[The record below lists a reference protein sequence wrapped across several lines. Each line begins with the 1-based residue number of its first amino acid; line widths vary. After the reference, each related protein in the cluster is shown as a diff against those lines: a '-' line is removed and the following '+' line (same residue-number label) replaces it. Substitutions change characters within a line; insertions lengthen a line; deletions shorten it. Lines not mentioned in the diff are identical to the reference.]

1 MLKKQLLKI
10 PDEKSNNYVEKISS
24 SAKEMGQLIE
34 DLLIFSRLGRS
45 ELRIVDINMDILTGE
60 VIYDLKKENNERKIK
75 WNIQRLPVIKGDY
88 FLIKTVIVN
97 LISNA
102 VKFTSRKEVA
112 EIQFG
117 YDDKEKDYEF
127 FIKENGAGF
136 NMEYYDKLFG
146 VFQRLHSKEEFEG
159 TGIGLASVKRIIT
172 RHGGSIYADA
182 KENEGAT
189 FYFKIPK
196 IV

>member
-1 MLKKQLLKI
+1 
-10 PDEKSNNYVEKISS
+10 
-24 SAKEMGQLIE
+24 
-34 DLLIFSRLGRS
+34 
-45 ELRIVDINMDILTGE
+45 
-60 VIYDLKKENNERKIK
+60 
-75 WNIQRLPVIKGDY
+75 
-88 FLIKTVIVN
+88 

-117 YDDKEKDYEF
+117 YEDKEKDYEF
-127 FIKENGAGF
+127 FIKDNGAGF